1 MRPTRLSGSLRL
13 APLALCLLLAH
24 GARAEDTRPEPE
36 HLRAHAEQI
45 RDDPEFR
52 VLGAPIA
59 ATRLVPELYERH
71 GFARIWTARA
81 AREDLLRAIRDSAA
95 DGLDPED
102 YLLSTLERA
111 RAAAE
116 APGASLDAQIDYDLL
131 LSDALIRLLYHLMF
145 GKVDPRDFDSN
156 WNFTRKIHLENPT
169 AFLLQ
174 SIDSG
179 ELYARIE
186 AEKPRNELYRRLK
199 AELARQREL
208 AAAGEPPAIA
218 SGPTLKPGAVDPRV
232 VALRARLAAAG
243 NPANPGAVD
252 STAFDAGV
260 EAAVK
265 TFQHSNGLA
274 SDGAVGKATL
284 AALNLSN
291 AARIEKIRVNLERG
305 RWLLHDLAPTFV
317 LVNVAG
323 FEVYYLRDGKLFWS
337 ARAVVGRRYRE
348 TPIFRAM
355 MTYLVLNPTWTVP
368 PGILAK
374 DILPD
379 MRRDRSTLAKKG
391 LEVIDHGGRP
401 VPESSIDWA
410 NATPENF
417 RYLLRQAPGPQNALG
432 RVKFMFPNPHM
443 VYLHDT
449 PSKALFDQSERA
461 FSSGCI
467 RIENPF
473 ELATLLLE
481 GQEGWDR
488 PALDRAVEEGTT
500 QSVTLAKPVPV
511 LITYWTAWVDR
522 DGVLQLRPDI
532 YGRDAKVSAG
542 LAASFRFHSPR
553 S

>member
-1 MRPTRLSGSLRL
+1 MRPTRLSESVRL
-13 APLALCLLLAH
+13 IELALCLLLAH
-24 GARAEDTRPEPE
+24 AAQAQDLRPEAE

-45 RDDPEFR
+45 RDDPAFS

-59 ATRLVPELYERH
+59 SKRLVPELYARH
-71 GFARIWTARA
+71 AFTRIWTTPS

-111 RAAAE
+111 RATAE

-145 GKVDPRDFDSN
+145 GKVDPQSFDPN
-156 WNFTRKIHLENPT
+156 WNLARKVHLEDP
-169 AFLLQ
+169 AFFLQ
-174 SIDSG
+174 ESIDSG

-186 AEKPRNELYRRLK
+186 HEKPQNELYRRLK
-199 AELARQREL
+199 AELAHQREL
-208 AAAGEPPAIA
+208 ATLGDPATIPA
-218 SGPTLKPGAVDPRV
+218 GPTLKPGSSDPRV
-232 VALRARLAAAG
+232 LALRARLAADGDLAG
-243 NPANPGAVD
+243 QEPLD
-252 STAFDAGV
+252 SPAFDGAV

-265 TFQHSNGLA
+265 AFQLRRGLDP
-274 SDGAVGKATL
+274 DGAVGPATL
-284 AALNLSN
+284 AALNLPI
-291 AARIEKIRVNLERG
+291 AERIEKIRVNLERG
-305 RWLLHDLAPTFV
+305 RWLLHELDPTFV

-337 ARAVVGRRYRE
+337 ARAVVGRPYRA
-348 TPIFRAM
+348 TPIFRAT

-379 MRRDRSTLAKKG
+379 QRRDRSTLAKKG
-391 LEVIDHGGRP
+391 LEVIDHSGHP
-401 VPESSIDWA
+401 VPASSIDWA
-410 NATPENF
+410 NATPRRF
-417 RYLLRQAPGPQNALG
+417 PYMLRQAPGPQNVLG

-467 RIENPF
+467 RVENPF

-481 GQEGWDR
+481 GQQGWDR
-488 PALDRAVEEGTT
+488 AALDRAVEEGKTR
-500 QSVTLAKPVPV
+500 SVTLARPVPV
-511 LITYWTAWVDR
+511 LLTYWTAWVDR
-522 DGVLQLRPDI
+522 NGALQLRPDI
-532 YGRDAKVSAG
+532 YGRDAKVAAG
-542 LAASFRFHSPR
+542 LEAKFRFRPSGP
-553 S
+553 